1 MKAITYLHFS
11 GNCEAALKFYEQ
23 AIGAKIRHLFHYRGS
38 PVESQVPAQMKDK
51 VLHAVIDIG
60 EGVLMASD
68 RVGRIGADDMTGFS
82 IVLDATTPE
91 DAERLLAALA
101 AGGRVTMPLQE
112 TFWARRFGMVV
123 DSFGVPWMIN
133 CEKPM

>member
-23 AIGAKIRHLFHYRGS
+23 AIGARIRHLFHYRGS
-38 PVESQVPAQMKDK
+38 PMESQVPAQMKDK

-60 EGVLMASD
+60 DGVLMATD
-68 RVGRIGADDMTGFS
+68 RVGRTGSDEMTGFS
-82 IVLDATTPE
+82 IVLDAKSPE

-101 AGGRVTMPLQE
+101 VEGRITTPLQE
-112 TFWARRFGMVV
+112 TFWARRFGMVI
-123 DSFGVPWMIN
+123 DQFGVPWMIN